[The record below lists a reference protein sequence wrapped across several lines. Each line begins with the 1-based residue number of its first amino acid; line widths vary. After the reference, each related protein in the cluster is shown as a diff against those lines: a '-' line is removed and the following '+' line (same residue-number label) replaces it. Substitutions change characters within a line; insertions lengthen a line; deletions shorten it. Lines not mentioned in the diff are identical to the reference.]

1 MKITYA
7 DGIRLGFDYLLENY
21 ENVFAIGQGVWSPWY
36 VGSSMK
42 DLDKKFGHRRIID
55 TPVSENAIT
64 GICVGAALNGMRPIC
79 IHPRMDFA
87 ILCFDQL
94 VNEAAKWRHMFGGQ
108 VKVPMVAR
116 LIINRGGEQGA
127 QHSQALQSWLAHIP
141 GLRVVMPYTPNDARD
156 LLISATLC
164 DDPVV
169 YIDDRWLYEQEE
181 DERPIQLYDLRAQEP
196 QCISSG
202 DDITLVGSGYSSHL
216 CKAACAK
223 LSRKVSC
230 DFFDLRVLNPMNLK
244 PILDSVRKT
253 GRLLVVDG
261 GWSSCGIASEVITKI
276 IEDLDPI
283 NLLKQAP
290 QRITIKDAP
299 APTSKALEQIYYP
312 SVDDVCKKILNMIA
326 K

>member
-7 DGIRLGFDYLLENY
+7 DGIRSGFEYLLKNY

-42 DLDKKFGHRRIID
+42 DLDKNFGHERIID
-55 TPVSENAIT
+55 TPVSENGIT
-64 GICVGAALNGMRPIC
+64 GVCVGAALNGMRPIC

-141 GLRVVMPYTPNDARD
+141 GLRVVMPYSPNDARD
-156 LLISATLC
+156 LLISAVLC

-181 DERPIQLYDLRAQEP
+181 EEKPIEIYDLNKEGP
-196 QCISSG
+196 VSIEHG
-202 DDITLVGSGYSSHL
+202 TEITLVGSGYTTLL
-216 CKAACAK
+216 CKNACERLK
-223 LSRKVSC
+223 HKNVC
-230 DFFDLRVLNPMNLK
+230 DVFDLRILNPMNL
-244 PILDSVRKT
+244 DSIVESVCKT

-261 GWSSCGIASEVITKI
+261 GWSVCGIASEVITKVV
-276 IEDLDPI
+276 E
-283 NLLKQAP
+283 NLKDIKILKDAP

-299 APTSKALEQIYYP
+299 APTSKFLEQIYYP
-312 SVDDVCKKILNMIA
+312 SVATVYDKILKMID

>member
-7 DGIRLGFDYLLENY
+7 DGIRLGFEYLLKNY

-42 DLDKKFGHRRIID
+42 DLDKNFGHERIID

-64 GICVGAALNGMRPIC
+64 GMCVGAALNGMRPIC

-87 ILCFDQL
+87 ILGFDQL

-108 VKVPMVAR
+108 VKIPMVAR

-181 DERPIQLYDLRAQEP
+181 DEKPVQIYDLKTQGPRHMIEG
-196 QCISSG
+196 S
-202 DDITLVGSGYSSHL
+202 DITLVGSGYSSLL
-216 CKAACAK
+216 CKDACLK
-223 LSRKVSC
+223 LKGKISC
-230 DFFDLRVLNPMNLK
+230 DFFDLRILNPMNLK
-244 PILDSVRKT
+244 SVIDSVSKT

-261 GWSSCGIASEVITKI
+261 GWSSCGVASEVITEV
-276 IEDLDPI
+276 IENLDSI
-283 NLLKQAP
+283 SLLKQAP

-299 APTSKALEQIYYP
+299 APTSKYLEQIYYP
-312 SVDDVCKKILNMIA
+312 NVDDVYTKILTML
-326 K
+326 